1 MTSGH
6 SDRLLGPREE
16 ITLRR
21 IALGYAQ
28 PSDLPQNHVGRLKR
42 LGLIVENGGAIA
54 LTPQG
59 RSHYDALASPLGPA
73 SNETPD
79 ELLRLLNML
88 VARPRL

>member
-1 MTSGH
+1 VTN
-6 SDRLLGPREE
+6 RPLAPREE

-28 PSDLPQNHVGRLKR
+28 PSDLPQTHVGRLKR
-42 LGLIVENGGAIA
+42 LGLIVENDGTIA

-59 RSHYDALASPLGPA
+59 KSHYDALARPLGPA